1 MRTPNLEEWPNRLR
15 EILKTSPIVQ
25 GILIDTAPS
34 ISDRVLGGE
43 AEFLVGDEAHRLK
56 IVCQLSGQPRHI
68 RYAINQLGPQ
78 NFSPKSLIR
87 GLVVA
92 PFISLAS
99 RTILAESN
107 IGWLDMAGNFR
118 IVFPRFHLEILT
130 TTRDPFATKREQRSL
145 FFPKS
150 ARLLKILLHRPQQAW
165 KISNLASEAGVSAG
179 QVSNVRKALIN
190 KEWAATETGEGF
202 RLTQPNALLDAWRDD
217 GAQAPHI
224 QIRGYTILHGQ
235 KLDEAIE
242 KAFTEA
248 ANEGA
253 KILLASH
260 SVARRIAPFVRIA
273 GEFFYADAAGL
284 AILSRHLKIAPT
296 DKGENVTIYRAD
308 DEGIWQE
315 TMGLM
320 NKLNATGPIQTY
332 IDLLSSGERGREAA
346 EHFRTEKINPM
357 LREGS

>member
-1 MRTPNLEEWPNRLR
+1 MRTPNLEEWPNRVR

-68 RYAINQLGPQ
+68 RYAINQLVPQ
-78 NFSPKSLIR
+78 NFRPKALIQ

-150 ARLLKILLHRPQQAW
+150 ARLLKILLHSPQQAW

-217 GAQAPHI
+217 GAQAPNTH
-224 QIRGYTILHGQ
+224 IRGYTILHGQ

-248 ANEGA
+248 AKNRFGSGWAWLIVNE
-253 KILLASH
+253 KN
-260 SVARRIAPFVRIA
+260 
-273 GEFFYADAAGL
+273 EL
-284 AILSRHLKIAPT
+284 AICSTPNQDNPLMDIAETKGFPLLGLDVWEHAYYLKYQN
-296 DKGENVTIYRAD
+296 KRAD
-308 DEGIWQE
+308 YISNWWNLVNWKFVEE
-315 TMGLM
+315 RF
-320 NKLNATGPIQTY
+320 NA
-332 IDLLSSGERGREAA
+332 
-346 EHFRTEKINPM
+346 FKF
-357 LREGS
+357 